1 MFGWDWLGV
10 SMCRSFIEGLIGF
23 GGIGEGNMFHLS
35 ELLVISR
42 NYDDRIII
50 YKNAIIGFSYFRQC
64 DPSVSRE
71 VGTKY
76 CKSIGRSCE
85 SLKFWNDFDV
95 VNDFSSDVDL
105 GMMVFHPSEMCG
117 CHFSRYWK
125 WFCLLCYDTMW
136 SSIVVWP
143 SPWEFGFRS
152 ITFETMFL

>member
-1 MFGWDWLGV
+1 MGNGEAGVSGGADRKSTQAELGVAILRDRLGV
-10 SMCRSFIEGLIGF
+10 SMCRSFVEGLIGF

-42 NYDDRIII
+42 NYDDRIVI

-85 SLKFWNDFDV
+85 SLKF
-95 VNDFSSDVDL
+95 
-105 GMMVFHPSEMCG
+105 
-117 CHFSRYWK
+117 
-125 WFCLLCYDTMW
+125 
-136 SSIVVWP
+136 
-143 SPWEFGFRS
+143 
-152 ITFETMFL
+152 